1 MKKLI
6 FSAVAM
12 LVLAGS
18 SASAITIPNT
28 QFAGKPKPTQPTT
41 DPDTNKIPPMCP
53 YNDPNG
59 CGILD

>member
-1 MKKLI
+1 MKKFL
-6 FSAVAM
+6 FSAAAM

-28 QFAGKPKPTQPTT
+28 SFSTKPKPTQPTT

-53 YNDPNG
+53 PSDPNG